1 MLQILFWGGSG
12 RVPPQYSG
20 QGISVPRT
28 AGLCIYQWSVPEK
41 KQAEWLRKCPCKY
54 STEFLGLL

>member
-20 QGISVPRT
+20 QGISVPRI

-41 KQAEWLRKCPCKY
+41 KTSRVVEEMPL
-54 STEFLGLL
+54 